1 LDTAQY
7 YTSLSNAVTGKDDA
21 GFDISLTDVWGRAL
35 SYQLINATDGGPAYT
50 FSSISQ
56 GQAFQNGDLPFPIL
70 VADARAPGERLIPG
84 NTTVYEFNP
93 FEMGSWDPTSYGF
106 VPMEY
111 LGTNFTAGQVPGN
124 ESCIRGFD
132 NAGYIMGTSSS
143 LFNQFLLNINNTDIS
158 DTLKNIVGRLLASI
172 SSDDNDIAD
181 YTPNPFFHYNQD
193 TNPSANSTRLSLV
206 DGGEDLQNIPL
217 HPLIQPNRHVDV
229 IFAVDSSADTNY
241 NWPNATAL
249 VATYQRAQAEIS
261 NNTVF
266 PSIPDQNT
274 FVNLGLNTRPTFFGC
289 DTSNMTN
296 GVDVPLVVYIPN
308 SPYSTFSNESTF
320 TLTTNN
326 TYRDAIIANGMDV
339 ATMGNGSADST
350 WATCVGCAI
359 LSRSLERTGTNIPEA
374 CTQCFDRFCWNGTVD
389 SSTPGPYEPTPR
401 LGAVELTSSAVS
413 PSVAWNSLWFTAIVG
428 LFFVL

>member
-1 LDTAQY
+1 
-7 YTSLSNAVTGKDDA
+7 
-21 GFDISLTDVWGRAL
+21 
-35 SYQLINATDGGPAYT
+35 
-50 FSSISQ
+50 
-56 GQAFQNGDLPFPIL
+56 
-70 VADARAPGERLIPG
+70 
-84 NTTVYEFNP
+84 
-93 FEMGSWDPTSYGF
+93 
-106 VPMEY
+106 
-111 LGTNFTAGQVPGN
+111 
-124 ESCIRGFD
+124 
-132 NAGYIMGTSSS
+132 
-143 LFNQFLLNINNTDIS
+143 
-158 DTLKNIVGRLLASI
+158 
-172 SSDDNDIAD
+172 
-181 YTPNPFFHYNQD
+181 
-193 TNPSANSTRLSLV
+193 
-206 DGGEDLQNIPL
+206 
-217 HPLIQPNRHVDV
+217 LIQPNRHVDV

-359 LSRSLERTGTNIPEA
+359 LSRSLERTGTDIPEA